1 MMRRCGV
8 YHLSTFLW
16 SVFFLIPGVMW
27 GQNSDAA
34 VQQKLL
40 HPLVPFRQM
49 GDSTRFGTQAGRGV
63 DQNEPL
69 LNAWGVDILISDGGF
84 GLGGFYR
91 REFTEDLFG
100 FVSIAVSESKD
111 DREVEQYDPY
121 YQISYVPGKLNRFF
135 TIPVMFGIQERLF
148 REDILDTFRPY
159 VNAGIGPNMIF
170 VSPFTEITGP
180 PDNRQ
185 YNQVE
190 FFKSLGKGQMHYTAG
205 GFIGVGANFGSEK
218 ASLFGVNFRYYFTYL
233 FSGGLPSLFNVV
245 TGDVSS
251 TKSSFGGFFITLNVG
266 TAY

>member
-8 YHLSTFLW
+8 YYLSTLLCVAQFLTPVNAL
-16 SVFFLIPGVMW
+16 S
-27 GQNSDAA
+27 QNSDGGF
-34 VQQKLL
+34 QKRLL
-40 HPLVPFRQM
+40 RPLVPFRQM
-49 GDSTRFGTQAGRGV
+49 EDTSGYAAQTANGL
-63 DQNEPL
+63 DQPDTF

-100 FVSIAVSESKD
+100 FVSISFSESKD

-121 YQISYVPGKLNRFF
+121 YQVSYVPGKLNRFF
-135 TIPVMFGIQERLF
+135 TIPLMFGIQQRLF

-159 VNAGIGPNMIF
+159 VNAGIGPNMIY
-170 VSPFTEITGP
+170 VAPFTEITGP
-180 PDNRQ
+180 ADNRQ

-218 ASLFGVNFRYYFTYL
+218 ASLFGINFRYYFTYL

-245 TGDVSS
+245 TGDISS
-251 TKSSFGGFFITLNVG
+251 TKNSFGGFFITLNVG